1 MMDLT
6 SYMRMMRYVVGER
19 ENALTDDTAGRR
31 NLLLWI
37 PGVSAQIE
45 AFLNRSIESTSRT
58 EYHDLEYAQRE
69 FLVAA
74 YPATTL
80 TSVYYDSTGL
90 WDGGE
95 TEITDCFI
103 GVGGRSVWLPDQLN
117 TISPKGIR
125 IIYTGGLAAHGVRS
139 TFTISTSAGTWHVNK
154 YVTGGTSR
162 AMGYVR
168 TASSTS
174 IVVEVLYGVFVAG
187 ETLTEMDSESDTGA
201 SDAVATLTTKAAT
214 ALCEAYPEITLATEM
229 QIRFMWKH
237 KLDFENTTITKDG
250 QTLRQTPSISAE
262 FPIRQEV
269 AAMLNNYRR
278 LVV

>member
-1 MMDLT
+1 
-6 SYMRMMRYVVGER
+6 
-19 ENALTDDTAGRR
+19 
-31 NLLLWI
+31 
-37 PGVSAQIE
+37 
-45 AFLNRSIESTSRT
+45 
-58 EYHDLEYAQRE
+58 
-69 FLVAA
+69 
-74 YPATTL
+74 
-80 TSVYYDSTGL
+80 
-90 WDGGE
+90 
-95 TEITDCFI
+95 
-103 GVGGRSVWLPDQLN
+103 
-117 TISPKGIR
+117 
-125 IIYTGGLAAHGVRS
+125 
-139 TFTISTSAGTWHVNK
+139 
-154 YVTGGTSR
+154 
-162 AMGYVR
+162 MGYVR